1 MFYSRTYTVRYVAIR
16 YDTGRYGT
24 IRGNTVRND
33 TAQNGKDKDKMII
46 KVKMV
51 AAVVKRSLQCDQAR
65 TKAER
70 EEKGAVSLLQGM
82 AWRRISPFDR

>member
-1 MFYSRTYTVRYVAIR
+1 
-16 YDTGRYGT
+16 
-24 IRGNTVRND
+24 
-33 TAQNGKDKDKMII
+33 MII

-82 AWRRISPFDR
+82 AWRRISPLDR